1 MRMSKI
7 SWRMRVHHS
16 YINSCTQPVL
26 FPGAGDFLHWCI
38 SASYPYIFHEQ
49 RTDEW
54 VHYAKLSRSDVRKG
68 ACGKNIRMT
77 DRSVCAC
84 VSSYV
89 CVCLCLCVP
98 AIEYVPVWA
107 CRCTCLWAVTMLI
120 GVSAIFD
127 FSPQQ
132 MGFEFAG
139 SSDECRKSHLQ
150 NGNWWEAP
158 SHTATRLPR
167 VALTRALQHHRSH
180 SLPAAE
186 TSKLPFQFWC
196 AFVLKVQWLGW
207 VVGQHEWLWC
217 QCHFMYFSI
226 TIMHTTEMSDKL
238 CPFCLS
244 KKTKTFLTRCLAL
257 NKEKC
262 CCWNEIRAKTT
273 FRCE

>member
-1 MRMSKI
+1 
-7 SWRMRVHHS
+7 
-16 YINSCTQPVL
+16 
-26 FPGAGDFLHWCI
+26 
-38 SASYPYIFHEQ
+38 
-49 RTDEW
+49 
-54 VHYAKLSRSDVRKG
+54 
-68 ACGKNIRMT
+68 MT

-84 VSSYV
+84 VSSYAYV
-89 CVCLCLCVP
+89 CVCVP
-98 AIEYVPVWA
+98 EFEYVPVWA

-150 NGNWWEAP
+150 NGNWWEAA
-158 SHTATRLPR
+158 SYTATRLPR

-180 SLPAAE
+180 SVPAAE
-186 TSKLPFQFWC
+186 TSNLPFQFWC
-196 AFVLKVQWLGW
+196 VFVLKVQRLWW

-226 TIMHTTEMSDKL
+226 AIMHTTEVSDKS

-244 KKTKTFLTRCLAL
+244 CLTKKKKKKRTCSFFDSWLSP
-257 NKEKC
+257 E
-262 CCWNEIRAKTT
+262 
-273 FRCE
+273 